1 MNIAISD
8 SFPEPDAPGSR
19 IESGMTRLSDRAE
32 RLADAERDQLPL
44 WLPVGLGFGTAA
56 WFALP
61 DRGAWTAFLLLAA
74 ALTLAPQALAPGTRW
89 GRALALFGLAAIL
102 GCANIWWKAERVAAP
117 VLAQPRAAEFDASIE
132 SFQRLPARDLVRLVV
147 KPLGDARLP
156 PRLRVN
162 VDSAKAPDSLRSGAI
177 VRLRGYLM
185 PPAPAAVPGAY
196 DFARA
201 AWFQGIGGTG
211 RVTVVRVVAPPAEEG
226 WRARLADARQRL
238 ADHIRGRLPGAPGGI
253 AAALAT
259 GDQGGIPEED
269 ADAMRRSGLAHL
281 LSVSGLHLTAV
292 VGAVMFLTL
301 KLLALSPILALRF
314 RLVLVAAAAGAV
326 AGIAYTLLTGAEVPT
341 IRSCIAA
348 LLVLLGIALG
358 REALTLRLVAVAA
371 LAVLLLWPESLP
383 GASFQMSFAAIT
395 AIVALHEHPR
405 VRALLA
411 RREELW
417 PMKLGRFLLG
427 LVLTGLA
434 VELALI
440 PIALWHFHQAGL
452 YGALAN
458 ILAIPLT
465 TFAIMPL
472 EALALLLDLAGL
484 GGPFWWLAGAALDL
498 LLALAHAAAAAPGAV
513 ARLPTLLAAAF
524 APMVAGGLWLALWRT
539 RWRRL
544 GLVPVAAGAL
554 AAVSTPTPD
563 LLVTG
568 DGRHLALRTESG
580 ELALLRGRAG
590 DYVRDL
596 MSGSSGLDGELGE
609 LEALPAARCSAD
621 FCAADLRGWSLLASR
636 SDRRVPIE
644 ALGKACAEADIVV
657 SDRRLPA
664 ACRPRWLKAD
674 RALLARS
681 GGLAI
686 TLGARPR
693 VATVASG
700 DRHPWVVASESLS
713 HERRERKI
721 RAAAARRD
729 CCARSTSA
737 FRGRASPSASPSRR
751 RRRGGGG
758 SRPPG
763 QGPSPSSG

>member
-1 MNIAISD
+1 M
-8 SFPEPDAPGSR
+8 SR
-19 IESGMTRLSDRAE
+19 RLEAV
-32 RLADAERDQLPL
+32 ADAERDQLPL
-44 WLPVGLGFGTAA
+44 WLPVGIGLGTAG

-61 DRGAWTAFLLLAA
+61 DDRAWLGFLLLLG
-74 ALTLAPQALAPGTRW
+74 ALCLAPLALAPGARWTR
-89 GRALALFGLAAIL
+89 AASLFCLAAIL
-102 GCANIWWKAERVAAP
+102 GCGNIWWKAERVAAP
-117 VLAQPRAAEFDASIE
+117 VLAHARAAEFDARIE
-132 SFQRLPARDLVRLVV
+132 SFQRLPARDLVRLLV
-147 KPLGDARLP
+147 KPAPGSGLP

-162 VDSAKAPDSLRSGAI
+162 VDAATAPEGMEAGAT

-185 PPAPAAVPGAY
+185 PPAPAALPGAY

-211 RVTVVRVVAPPAEEG
+211 RVTLVRIVAPASELG
-226 WRARLADARQRL
+226 WRARLADTRQRL
-238 ADHIRGRLPGAPGGI
+238 ADHIRSQLPGGAGGI

-259 GDQGGIPEED
+259 GDQGGIPEPD
-269 ADAMRRSGLAHL
+269 AEAMRRSGLAHL

-292 VGAVMFLTL
+292 VGAVMLLTL
-301 KLLALSPILALRF
+301 KLLALSPMLALRF
-314 RLVLVAAAAGAV
+314 RLVLVAAAAGAL

-371 LAVLLLWPESLP
+371 VVVLLLWPESLP

-405 VRALLA
+405 IRALLA

-417 PMKLGRFLLG
+417 PMKLARFGLG

-458 ILAIPLT
+458 IVAIPLT
-465 TFAIMPL
+465 TFVIMPL
-472 EALALLLDLAGL
+472 EALALLFDLAGL
-484 GGPFWWLAGAALDL
+484 GAPFWWLAGAALDL
-498 LLALAHAAAAAPGAV
+498 LLGLAHAVAAAPGAV
-513 ARLPTLLAAAF
+513 ARLPTLPAAAF
-524 APMVAGGLWLALWRT
+524 APMLAGGLWLALWRS

-544 GLVPVAAGAL
+544 GLVPFAAGAL
-554 AAVSTPTPD
+554 AALLTPVPD

-568 DGRHLALRTESG
+568 DGRHLAIRTPSG

-596 MSGSSGLDGELGE
+596 MSESAGLEGEAGELDASRLAE
-609 LEALPAARCSAD
+609 CSAD
-621 FCAADLRGWSLLASR
+621 FCAAGVRGWRLLASR
-636 SDRRVPIE
+636 SDRRVPVE
-644 ALGKACAEADIVV
+644 ALAKACAESDIVV
-657 SDRRLPA
+657 SDRRLPS

-674 RALLARS
+674 RDFLVRS

-686 TLGARPR
+686 TLGKEPR
-693 VATVASG
+693 VVTVSSG
-700 DRHPWVVASESLS
+700 DRHPWIVKPLS
-713 HERRERKI
+713 RPSRERRGPP
-721 RAAAARRD
+721 
-729 CCARSTSA
+729 RSG
-737 FRGRASPSASPSRR
+737 GR
-751 RRRGGGG
+751 
-758 SRPPG
+758 
-763 QGPSPSSG
+763 

>member
-1 MNIAISD
+1 MNTDAFD
-8 SFPEPDAPGSR
+8 SFAESGVHGSR
-19 IESGMTRLSDRAE
+19 IKSGMTSLSTRLES
-32 RLADAERDQLPL
+32 LADAERDQLPL
-44 WLPVGLGFGTAA
+44 WLPVGLGLGTAA

-61 DRGAWTAFLLLAA
+61 DARAWTAFLLLAA
-74 ALTLAPQALAPGTRW
+74 ALALAPQALAPGTRW
-89 GRALALFGLAAIL
+89 SRALSIFGLAAIL
-102 GCANIWWKAERVAAP
+102 GCANIWWKAERSAAP
-117 VLAQPRAAEFDASIE
+117 VLSRPGVAEFDARVE
-132 SFQRLPARDLVRLVV
+132 SFQRLPARDLVRLLV
-147 KPLGDARLP
+147 KPAEKSGLP

-162 VDSAKAPDSLRSGAI
+162 VDAATAPAGLEAGAT
-177 VRLRGYLM
+177 VRLRGWLM
-185 PPAPAAVPGAY
+185 PPAPAALPGAY

-211 RVTVVRVVAPPAEEG
+211 RVTLVRLVAPAAEQG
-226 WRARLADARQRL
+226 WRARLANMRQRL
-238 ADHIRGRLPGAPGGI
+238 ADHVRDRLPGGAGGI

-259 GDQGGIPEED
+259 GDQGGIPEGD
-269 ADAMRRSGLAHL
+269 AEAMRRSGLAHL

-292 VGAVMFLTL
+292 VGAVMLLTL

-314 RLVLVAAAAGAV
+314 RLVLVAAGAGAL

-371 LAVLLLWPESLP
+371 LVVLLLWPESLP

-395 AIVALHEHPR
+395 AIVALHEHPG

-417 PMKLGRFLLG
+417 PVKLGRFALG

-458 ILAIPLT
+458 IVAIPLT
-465 TFAIMPL
+465 TFVIMPL
-472 EALALLLDLAGL
+472 EALALLLDPAGL
-484 GGPFWWLAGAALDL
+484 GAPFWWLAGAALDL
-498 LLALAHAAAAAPGAV
+498 LLGLAHAVAAAPGAV
-513 ARLPTLLAAAF
+513 ARLPTLPAAAF
-524 APMVAGGLWLALWRT
+524 ALMVAGGLWLALWRT

-544 GLVPVAAGAL
+544 GLLPVAAGA
-554 AAVSTPTPD
+554 AAALLTPAPD

-568 DGRHLALRTESG
+568 DGRHLAVRTSSG

-596 MSGSSGLDGELGE
+596 MAQSSGLEGEAGE
-609 LEALPAARCSAD
+609 IDWLRTAECSAD
-621 FCAADLRGWSLLASR
+621 FCAADLRGWRLLASR
-636 SDRRVPIE
+636 SDRLVP
-644 ALGKACAEADIVV
+644 AAVLGKACAEADIVV
-657 SDRRLPA
+657 SERRLPA

-674 RALLARS
+674 REMLDRT

-686 TLGARPR
+686 ALGREPR
-693 VATVASG
+693 VSTVSSG
-700 DRHPWVVASESLS
+700 DRHPWIPE
-713 HERRERKI
+713 
-721 RAAAARRD
+721 
-729 CCARSTSA
+729 
-737 FRGRASPSASPSRR
+737 GSPAKA
-751 RRRGGGG
+751 GV
-758 SRPPG
+758 
-763 QGPSPSSG
+763 QHH

>member
-1 MNIAISD
+1 MSTL
-8 SFPEPDAPGSR
+8 SR
-19 IESGMTRLSDRAE
+19 RLETLAE
-32 RLADAERDQLPL
+32 AERDQLPL
-44 WLPVGLGFGTAA
+44 WLPVGLGLGTAA

-61 DRGAWTAFLLLAA
+61 HAPAWTAFLLLAG
-74 ALTLAPQALAPGTRW
+74 ALALAPQGLAPGTRW
-89 GRALALFGLAAIL
+89 GRSVTIFCLAAIL
-102 GCANIWWKAERVAAP
+102 GCANIWWKAERAAAP
-117 VLAQPRAAEFDASIE
+117 VLSHARAAEFDARIE

-147 KPLGDARLP
+147 QPSDDSGLP

-162 VDSAKAPDSLRSGAI
+162 IDAATAPAEVEAGAT

-185 PPAPAAVPGAY
+185 PPAPAALPGAY

-211 RVTVVRVVAPPAEEG
+211 RVTLVRLVAPATDRG
-226 WRARLADARQRL
+226 WRARLADTRQRL
-238 ADHIRGRLPGAPGGI
+238 ADHIRSKLPGGAGGI

-259 GDQGGIPEED
+259 GDQGGIAEAD
-269 ADAMRRSGLAHL
+269 AEAMRRSGLAHL

-292 VGAVMFLTL
+292 VGAVMLLTL
-301 KLLALSPILALRF
+301 KLLALSPMLALRF
-314 RLVLVAAAAGAV
+314 RLVLIAAGAGAL
-326 AGIAYTLLTGAEVPT
+326 AGVAYTLLTGAEVPT

-371 LAVLLLWPESLP
+371 LVVLLLWPESLP

-417 PMKLGRFLLG
+417 PVKLGRFLLG

-434 VELALI
+434 VEIALI

-458 ILAIPLT
+458 IVAIPLT
-465 TFAIMPL
+465 TFVIMPL
-472 EALALLLDLAGL
+472 EALALLFDLAGL
-484 GGPFWWLAGAALDL
+484 GAPFWRLAGGALDL
-498 LLALAHAAAAAPGAV
+498 LLALAHAVAAAPGAV
-513 ARLPTLLAAAF
+513 ARLPTLPASAF
-524 APMVAGGLWLALWRT
+524 ALMVAGGLWLALWRSG
-539 RWRRL
+539 WRRL
-544 GLVPVAAGAL
+544 GLVPAAAGAV
-554 AAVSTPTPD
+554 AALMTPTPD

-568 DGRHLALRTESG
+568 DGRHLALRTGSG

-596 MSGSSGLDGELGE
+596 MRQSAGLEGEAGE
-609 LEALPAARCSAD
+609 LETLRTAECSAD
-621 FCAADLRGWSLLASR
+621 FCAADLRGWRLLASR
-636 SDRRVPIE
+636 SDRLVPVE
-644 ALGKACAEADIVV
+644 VLSKACADADIVV
-657 SDRRLPA
+657 SDRRLPS

-674 RALLARS
+674 REMLERT

-686 TLGARPR
+686 TLGGTPHVTA
-693 VATVASG
+693 VASG
-700 DRHPWVVASESLS
+700 DKHPWIQEPLS
-713 HERRERKI
+713 RFPRERRGPP
-721 RAAAARRD
+721 
-729 CCARSTSA
+729 RSG
-737 FRGRASPSASPSRR
+737 GR
-751 RRRGGGG
+751 
-758 SRPPG
+758 
-763 QGPSPSSG
+763 

>member
-1 MNIAISD
+1 MTAV
-8 SFPEPDAPGSR
+8 SR
-19 IESGMTRLSDRAE
+19 RLES
-32 RLADAERDQLPL
+32 LADLERDQLPL
-44 WLPVGLGFGTAA
+44 WLPVGLGLGTAA

-61 DRGAWTAFLLLAA
+61 DARAWTAFLLLTAA
-74 ALTLAPQALAPGTRW
+74 SVLAPQALVPGTRW
-89 GRALALFGLAAIL
+89 GRAVSIFCLAAML
-102 GCANIWWKAERVAAP
+102 GCANIWWKAERVAEP
-117 VLAQPRAAEFDASIE
+117 VLGQARAAEFDAKIE
-132 SFQRLPARDLVRLVV
+132 SFQRLPARDLVRLIVE
-147 KPLGDARLP
+147 PAAGSGLP
-156 PRLRVN
+156 RKLRVN
-162 VDSAKAPDSLRSGAI
+162 IDSATAPAGIEAGAT

-201 AWFQGIGGTG
+201 AWFQSIGGTG
-211 RVTVVRVVAPPAEEG
+211 RVALVRLVAPATDRG
-226 WRARLADARQRL
+226 WRARLADSRQRL
-238 ADHIRGRLPGAPGGI
+238 ADHVRSRLPGGAGGI

-259 GDQGGIPEED
+259 GDQGGIPEAD
-269 ADAMRRSGLAHL
+269 AEAMRRSGLAHL

-292 VGAVMFLTL
+292 VGAVMLLTL
-301 KLLALSPILALRF
+301 KLLALSPTLALRF
-314 RLVLVAAAAGAV
+314 RLVLVAAGAGAL

-371 LAVLLLWPESLP
+371 LVVLLLWPESLP

-458 ILAIPLT
+458 IVAIPLT
-465 TFAIMPL
+465 TFVIMPL

-484 GGPFWWLAGAALDL
+484 GAPFWWLAGAALDL
-498 LLALAHAAAAAPGAV
+498 LLALAHAVAAAPGAV
-513 ARLPTLLAAAF
+513 ARLPTMPAAAF
-524 APMVAGGLWLALWRT
+524 ALMLGGGLWLALWRT

-544 GLVPVAAGAL
+544 GLVPAAAGAVAALL
-554 AAVSTPTPD
+554 APTPD

-568 DGRHLALRTESG
+568 DGRHLALRTQAG

-590 DYVRDL
+590 EYVRDL
-596 MSGSSGLDGELGE
+596 MTQSAGLEGEAGE
-609 LEALPAARCSAD
+609 LETLRIAECSAD
-621 FCAADLRGWSLLASR
+621 FCAAELRGWRLLASR
-636 SDRRVPIE
+636 SDRLVPVE
-644 ALGKACAEADIVV
+644 ALLRACAEADIIV

-674 RALLARS
+674 REMLAKT
-681 GGLAI
+681 GGLAM
-686 TLGARPR
+686 TLGETPR
-693 VATVASG
+693 VMTVSSG
-700 DRHPWVVASESLS
+700 DRHPWIMEPLS
-713 HERRERKI
+713 RFPRERR
-721 RAAAARRD
+721 
-729 CCARSTSA
+729 
-737 FRGRASPSASPSRR
+737 GPSRSDGR
-751 RRRGGGG
+751 
-758 SRPPG
+758 
-763 QGPSPSSG
+763 

>member
-1 MNIAISD
+1 
-8 SFPEPDAPGSR
+8 
-19 IESGMTRLSDRAE
+19 MTWLSDYAE
-32 RLADAERDQLPL
+32 RLADSERDQLPL
-44 WLPVGLGFGTAA
+44 WLPVGLGLGTAA

-61 DRGAWTAFLLLAA
+61 DARAWTAFLLLAA
-74 ALTLAPQALAPGTRW
+74 ALALASQGLAPGTRW
-89 GRALALFGLAAIL
+89 GRTVSIFCLAAMI

-117 VLAQPRAAEFDASIE
+117 VLGQARAAEFDARIE

-147 KPLGDARLP
+147 KPAGVSGLP

-162 VDSAKAPDSLRSGAI
+162 VDAAKAPAGIEAGSV

-185 PPAPAAVPGAY
+185 PPAPAALPGAY

-211 RVTVVRVVAPPAEEG
+211 RVSLVRVVAPATDRG
-226 WRARLADARQRL
+226 WRARLADIRQRL
-238 ADHIRGRLPGAPGGI
+238 ADHIRSRLPGGAGGI

-259 GDQGGIPEED
+259 GDQGGIPEAD
-269 ADAMRRSGLAHL
+269 AEAMRRSGLAHL

-292 VGAVMFLTL
+292 VGAVMLLTL
-301 KLLALSPILALRF
+301 KLLALSPALALRF
-314 RLVLVAAAAGAV
+314 RLVLIAAGAGAI

-371 LAVLLLWPESLP
+371 LVVLLLWPESLP

-411 RREELW
+411 RRDELW

-427 LVLTGLA
+427 LVLTGFA
-434 VELALI
+434 VEIALI

-458 ILAIPLT
+458 IVAIPLT
-465 TFAIMPL
+465 TFVIMPI
-472 EALALLLDLAGL
+472 EALALLFDLAGL
-484 GGPFWWLAGAALDL
+484 GAPFWWLAGAALDF
-498 LLALAHAAAAAPGAV
+498 LLALAHAVAAAPGAV
-513 ARLPTLLAAAF
+513 ARLPTMPSAAF
-524 APMVAGGLWLALWRT
+524 ALMVAGGIWIALWRT
-539 RWRRL
+539 RWRRW
-544 GLVPVAAGAL
+544 GFAPVAAGAF
-554 AAVSTPTPD
+554 AALLTPNPD

-568 DGRHLALRTESG
+568 DGRHLAIRTASG

-590 DYVRDL
+590 DYVREL
-596 MSGSSGLDGELGE
+596 MTQSAGLDSLPGEMETLRIAE
-609 LEALPAARCSAD
+609 CSAD
-621 FCAADLRGWSLLASR
+621 FCAAQVRSWHLLASR
-636 SDRRVPIE
+636 SGRLVPMDALRR
-644 ALGKACAEADIVV
+644 ACAEADIVV

-664 ACRPRWLKAD
+664 PCRPRWLKAD
-674 RALLARS
+674 RDFLARS

-686 TLGARPR
+686 ALGATPR
-693 VATVASG
+693 VSAVATG
-700 DRHPWVVASESLS
+700 DEHPWIPKAPLPFLR
-713 HERRERKI
+713 ERRGPP
-721 RAAAARRD
+721 
-729 CCARSTSA
+729 RSG
-737 FRGRASPSASPSRR
+737 GR
-751 RRRGGGG
+751 
-758 SRPPG
+758 
-763 QGPSPSSG
+763 